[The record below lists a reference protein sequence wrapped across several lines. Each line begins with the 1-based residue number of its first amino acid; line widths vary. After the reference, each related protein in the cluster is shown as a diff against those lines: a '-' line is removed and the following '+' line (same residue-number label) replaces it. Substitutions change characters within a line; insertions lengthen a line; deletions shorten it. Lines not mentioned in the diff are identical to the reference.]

1 MFFLVF
7 IVKLVLKCRCFL
19 AIFLYLKMF
28 LSDVLLQYFIIEC
41 DNYMQI
47 YISTVAQTGSWKD
60 HMTNA
65 EL

>member
-7 IVKLVLKCRCFL
+7 IVKLVLKRFL
-19 AIFLYLKMF
+19 EIFLYLKMF
-28 LSDVLLQYFIIEC
+28 LSYVLLQYFIIAC